1 MLLMYL
7 FHMKPSPYFVANA
20 IPIIVAINS
29 KMASASRKI
38 VSEGKLITEVPHIV
52 NREGHHLF
60 CKYWEPNAA
69 PVALVFLIHGYGAYC
84 ARFEQFAK
92 KLNEI
97 GAYVFSHDHI
107 GHGDSEGDGWFIEDF
122 RTLTRDILDHI
133 KIVQDKYPSLPLFLF
148 GHSMGGSLAVCIAAE
163 NPDMFKGVIVSGG
176 SMVLDSNTASPFQ
189 LFLLRN
195 ITKILPRMKLMK
207 LTADDLTRDKEDLEF
222 CKTDPMQVQH
232 GLICRT
238 AQSLIDLSL
247 YSQTV
252 MEQVVSP
259 LLILHGGV
267 DRVTCVDG
275 SKMLHEKSK
284 STDKTLK
291 IFPEL
296 YHNLLHELMEDRMIV
311 MQTINDWI
319 KDRYI

>member
-1 MLLMYL
+1 
-7 FHMKPSPYFVANA
+7 
-20 IPIIVAINS
+20 
-29 KMASASRKI
+29 MASPARKI
-38 VSEGKLITEVPHIV
+38 VSEGKVITEVPHIV
-52 NREGHHLF
+52 NKEGHHLF
-60 CKYWEPNAA
+60 CKYWEPDTP

-107 GHGDSEGDGWFIEDF
+107 GHGDSEGDGWYIDDYKI
-122 RTLTRDILDHI
+122 LVRDILDHI
-133 KIVQDKYPSLPLFLF
+133 DIVQKKYPHLPLFLF

-163 NPDMFKGVIVSGG
+163 KHDMFRGVIVSGG
-176 SMVLDSNTASPFQ
+176 SMVLDDNTASPFK

-195 ITKILPRMKLMK
+195 VTKILPRMKLMK
-207 LTADDLTRDKEDLEF
+207 LTADDLSRDKDDIEF

-238 AQSLIDLSL
+238 AQSMIDLST

-252 MEQVVSP
+252 MEQVASP
-259 LLILHGGV
+259 LLILHGGD
-267 DRVTCVDG
+267 DRVTCVEG
-275 SKMLHEKSK
+275 SKMLQEKAK

-296 YHNLLHELMEDRMIV
+296 YHNLLHELMDDRMAV

-319 KDRYI
+319 KERCA